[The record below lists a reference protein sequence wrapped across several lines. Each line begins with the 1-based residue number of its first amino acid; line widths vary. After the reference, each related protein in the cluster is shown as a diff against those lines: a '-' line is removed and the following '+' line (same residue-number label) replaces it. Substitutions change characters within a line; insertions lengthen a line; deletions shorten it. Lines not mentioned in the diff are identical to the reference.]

1 MASNVFLAS
10 VDPGNFETTVRSPV
24 ELTDRPD
31 RPDALSET
39 DSARLWGV
47 TEGGSGDTYEKLES
61 GDLVLFYA
69 DGEYVGTGRVGTT
82 FEDNEQ
88 WVSETFWDDAP
99 ATSIYTVESF
109 EPVSVPKS
117 AVNGIFDYSEGY
129 TPQELLRVAAS
140 RVDRSPEAIELAL
153 QQYSEKHG

>member
-10 VDPGNFETTVRSPV
+10 IDPGNFETTVRTPV
-24 ELTDRPD
+24 DPTDHPD
-31 RPDALSET
+31 RPDALSEADT
-39 DSARLWGV
+39 ARLWGV

-82 FEDNEQ
+82 FDDDER

-109 EPVSVPKS
+109 EPVSVPKA
-117 AVNGIFDYSEGY
+117 AVNRIFDYSEGY

-140 RVDRSPEAIELAL
+140 RLDRSPAAIELAL
-153 QQYSEKHG
+153 RQYTERHG

>member
-24 ELTDRPD
+24 DLTDRPD

-47 TEGGSGDTYEKLES
+47 TEGGSDDTYEKLES

-82 FEDNEQ
+82 FEDAEQ
-88 WVSETFWDDAP
+88 WVSETFWDDAQ

-117 AVNGIFDYSEGY
+117 AVNSIFDYSEGY